1 MEFDDGLFR
10 LQMVRFESAELSKRL
25 HGTDDD
31 LYEEDME
38 DEAPQYSNIDP
49 NTVNYDKENQ
59 QFQHI
64 DMQADYVSNLQDNN
78 HDIDMLS
85 QLSDA
90 IPYCKHSADTIS
102 SVTPA
107 YNSVA
112 QSQATSC
119 DSLQSTQELS
129 NYFQKFSTT
138 STLTSID
145 NEQSLCL
152 QGVSTVPHNDSAHS
166 SNDCNSKAVLIERN
180 QLIST
185 EVSANQSV
193 PNTDQEILEN
203 FVDNISIDKNIKDS
217 SGNAAVSSTPV
228 QENPDLGSALDR
240 TSDLVDDSHTPIKST
255 CQPLYLLGSVG
266 RSGSNESSQR
276 KELYIQPKPEHYKE
290 SILVSFWFVL
300 GEGKV
305 LI

>member
-25 HGTDDD
+25 HGTDDN
-31 LYEEDME
+31 LYEEDIE

-49 NTVNYDKENQ
+49 NNVNYDKENQ

-64 DMQADYVSNLQDNN
+64 DMQADYASNLQDNN

-90 IPYCKHSADTIS
+90 IPYCKHSVDTIS
-102 SVTPA
+102 SLTPA

-112 QSQATSC
+112 QNQVTRE
-119 DSLQSTQELS
+119 SLQSSQELS
-129 NYFQKFSTT
+129 NYFQKFSST

-152 QGVSTVPHNDSAHS
+152 QGVSTVPQNDSAHS
-166 SNDCNSKAVLIERN
+166 NSDYNSKAVLIERN
-180 QLIST
+180 QLVNT

-193 PNTDQEILEN
+193 PNTDQEILET
-203 FVDNISIDKNIKDS
+203 FVDNISVDKNIEDTS
-217 SGNAAVSSTPV
+217 ENPAMRSTPV

-240 TSDLVDDSHTPIKST
+240 TSDLVDDFHTPIKST
-255 CQPLYLLGSVG
+255 CQPLHLLGTVG
-266 RSGSNESSQR
+266 RSCSSESSQR
-276 KELYIQPKPEHYKE
+276 KEIYIQPKPEHYKE
-290 SILVSFWFVL
+290 SILVSF
-300 GEGKV
+300 
-305 LI
+305 

>member
-31 LYEEDME
+31 LYEEDMG
-38 DEAPQYSNIDP
+38 DESPQYSNID
-49 NTVNYDKENQ
+49 NVNYDKENQ

-64 DMQADYVSNLQDNN
+64 DMQADYVSNLQDSN

-85 QLSDA
+85 QLSDV
-90 IPYCKHSADTIS
+90 IPYCKHSADTVS

-112 QSQATSC
+112 QSQVASC

-138 STLTSID
+138 STLTSVD

-152 QGVSTVPHNDSAHS
+152 QGVATVPQSDSAHCN
-166 SNDCNSKAVLIERN
+166 NDCNSKAVLIERN
-180 QLIST
+180 QLSNT

-193 PNTDQEILEN
+193 PNTDHEILKT
-203 FVDNISIDKNIKDS
+203 FVDNISVDKNIKDS

-228 QENPDLGSALDR
+228 QENPDLGSTLER
-240 TSDLVDDSHTPIKST
+240 TSVDDFHTPMKST

-290 SILVSFWFVL
+290 SILVSFLV
-300 GEGKV
+300 
-305 LI
+305 